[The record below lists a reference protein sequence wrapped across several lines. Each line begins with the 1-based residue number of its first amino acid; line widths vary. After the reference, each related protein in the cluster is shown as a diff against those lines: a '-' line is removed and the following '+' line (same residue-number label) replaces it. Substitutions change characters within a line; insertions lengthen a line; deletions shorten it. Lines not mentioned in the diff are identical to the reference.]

1 MARRKSYN
9 LAQRRKIWEAAQD
22 KDGNVNC
29 WRCGLRI
36 DVMKE
41 GWHVGHVGIAHSFGG
56 EKVAPEHVKCNMD
69 DCYKVVIPA
78 VAKSNR
84 VWSRHHEKRKPAKM
98 RRRLDGS
105 VQRRCEECGKNWAD
119 WPSKICPGCEAYR
132 EHTA

>member
-1 MARRKSYN
+1 MARKSYN

-41 GWHVGHVGIAHSFGG
+41 GWHVGHVGVAHSFGG

-84 VWSRHHEKRKPAKM
+84 IWSRHNEKRVSRNPVS
-98 RRRLDGS
+98 GS
-105 VQRRCEECGKNWAD
+105 KSSKYKKCVNGDVIERATGKVI
-119 WPSKICPGCEAYR
+119 SRGR
-132 EHTA
+132 T